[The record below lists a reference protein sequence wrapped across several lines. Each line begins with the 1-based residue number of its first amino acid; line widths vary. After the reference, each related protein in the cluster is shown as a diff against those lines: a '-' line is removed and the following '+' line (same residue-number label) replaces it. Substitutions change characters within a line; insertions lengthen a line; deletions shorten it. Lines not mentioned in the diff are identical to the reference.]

1 MNAFQRMAVI
11 DASTKRAQIVSGQRG
26 EPVMHIASLRC
37 TPLDP
42 VSSDLAQ
49 RVGLDSPY
57 ELLQTMTEETD
68 VREGDVLVVDG
79 VDYPIRAVGD
89 WTWRV
94 TGASAFCALVLEDL
108 KRGA

>member
-1 MNAFQRMAVI
+1 MNAFQRMAVV
-11 DASTKRAQIVSGQRG
+11 DASTKRAQIASGQRG
-26 EPVMHIASLRC
+26 EPVTHIASLKC

-42 VSSDLAQ
+42 VSADLAQ
-49 RVGLDSPY
+49 RVGLESPY

-68 VREGDVLVVDG
+68 VREGDVLTVAG

-89 WTWRV
+89 WRWRV
-94 TGASAFCALVLEDL
+94 TDESAFCVLVLEDL